1 MVASAGGTALALTL
15 TLALALVLPVGGA
28 AAQPWVQRQPK
39 TLVPRAHE
47 RIGFAELVE
56 LHARKLGAWDR
67 LALVAGAE
75 PIEPSVYLTLL
86 PDRVLV
92 WDDEVLPLARGVP
105 APAELASCPPL
116 CLPHLRDAL
125 SRALFAEAA
134 RVRAAGARTPPR
146 ILLLA
151 DSRLPYR
158 TFLAAAYSA
167 AHASVG
173 GPPDL
178 RLAVRTGSGGSKLGQ
193 IGFFL
198 APTHSVRVAENADP
212 LLLQIAIED
221 SRYVVRARRSWLP
234 AAESARTP
242 SAVATLIGELKARDT
257 TKTVV
262 FVSAAGAAPLGRV
275 LELVAPVRALFP
287 GITLGGLP
295 RIVGPRE

>member
-1 MVASAGGTALALTL
+1 GRLHANRPQLLPRAEPGRRRHRRLARGGACTRAAALAAWTWRGPRGRAGTARPCGAQRGGPMVASAGGTALALTL
-15 TLALALVLPVGGA
+15 TLALALALVLPVGGA

-86 PDRVLV
+86 PDRLLV
-92 WDDEVLPLARGVP
+92 WGDEVLPLARGGA

-134 RVRAAGARTPPR
+134 RVRAAGARTPTR

-178 RLAVRTGSGGSKLGQ
+178 RL
-193 IGFFL
+193 
-198 APTHSVRVAENADP
+198 
-212 LLLQIAIED
+212 
-221 SRYVVRARRSWLP
+221 
-234 AAESARTP
+234 
-242 SAVATLIGELKARDT
+242 
-257 TKTVV
+257 
-262 FVSAAGAAPLGRV
+262 
-275 LELVAPVRALFP
+275 
-287 GITLGGLP
+287 
-295 RIVGPRE
+295 